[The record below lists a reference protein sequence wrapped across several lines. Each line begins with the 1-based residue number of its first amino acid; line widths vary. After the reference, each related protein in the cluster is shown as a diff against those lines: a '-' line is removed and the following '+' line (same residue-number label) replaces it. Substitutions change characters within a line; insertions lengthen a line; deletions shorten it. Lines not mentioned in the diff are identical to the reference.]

1 MCAALI
7 INDAPWPGTGRQL
20 TPGMVG
26 DWYETTLSATGG
38 SGGYTWAFSSPE
50 LAPARL
56 AIDPGSGKISGIPVT
71 EAQGTSA
78 VSVQV
83 TDSSG
88 QTAPQTFTLTVN
100 AALRIADG
108 VAQLGPHQIK
118 LQADGGAGPPY
129 RWETIA
135 GTAVPWAQLNADD
148 GTIQIDEHAPK
159 AKARV
164 SIRVRDAATPPHTD
178 DTSLILKVRPAG
190 MVRRDRRLATV
201 ASVLTLGARRSLA
214 FRVFGH
220 TTFWLSLI
228 ALWVPLAGTVPIVFY
243 SFTST
248 GPHSKYLAVGLL
260 TAIAA
265 LVSGCLIGFLF
276 GLPQLSSSSGQQN
289 GRYSPSPN
297 LPEVS
302 DWLTKLLLGAGLVQL
317 THLGAPVGALIDHV
331 ASGMYVVKTYEG
343 SAKVMA
349 GALLIGYTGIGV
361 LTGYVITA
369 SWYLKRLN
377 TSKY

>member
-1 MCAALI
+1 
-7 INDAPWPGTGRQL
+7 
-20 TPGMVG
+20 MVG
-26 DWYETTLSATGG
+26 DWYETTLTATVS
-38 SGGYTWAFSSPE
+38 SGCTWAFSSPD
-50 LAPARL
+50 LAPAGL
-56 AIDPGSGKISGIPVT
+56 SIDPGSGKISGIPLAA
-71 EAQGTSA
+71 AQGTSA
-78 VSVQV
+78 VAVTV

-88 QTAPQTFTLTVN
+88 QTVPQTFMLTVN
-100 AALRIADG
+100 AALRIADA
-108 VAQLGPHQIK
+108 VSPLGAHQIK
-118 LQADGGAGPPY
+118 LKASGGAGPPFH
-129 RWETIA
+129 WETIA
-135 GTAVPWAQLNADD
+135 GTGVPWARLNGDD

-159 AKARV
+159 ARARV
-164 SIRVRDAATPPHTD
+164 SIRVRDEASPPHTD
-178 DTSLILKVRPAG
+178 DTSLILKVRTHG
-190 MVRRDRRLATV
+190 VVRRDRRLAAIV
-201 ASVLTLGARRSLA
+201 AVLTLGAQRSLA
-214 FRVFGH
+214 SRVFGN

-228 ALWVPLAGTVPIVFY
+228 ALWVPLAGTVPILFY

-276 GLPQLSSSSGQQN
+276 GLPQLSKSSSAQN

-331 ASGMYVVKTYEG
+331 ASGLYVVHSSGVSATAVADSYEG
-343 SAKVMA
+343 SAKVLA

-361 LTGYVITA
+361 LTGYVMTA
-369 SWYLKRLN
+369 SWYLRRLN